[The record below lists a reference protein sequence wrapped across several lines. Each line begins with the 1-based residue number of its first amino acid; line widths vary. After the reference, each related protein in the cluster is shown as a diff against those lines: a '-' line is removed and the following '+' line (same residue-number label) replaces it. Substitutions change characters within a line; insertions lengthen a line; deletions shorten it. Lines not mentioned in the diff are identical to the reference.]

1 FSYTPEFINV
11 SFSKPDDPNRIT
23 AKVRWRFR
31 MLCQYFPAVNLRV
44 LLSGK
49 TKLEKNFHKFK
60 YLAFDSNK
68 VYADDETLFPNLI
81 PYSNYALQFI
91 TNDKSGDPRK
101 RVTTTKSFTTP
112 YG

>member
-1 FSYTPEFINV
+1 
-11 SFSKPDDPNRIT
+11 
-23 AKVRWRFR
+23 
-31 MLCQYFPAVNLRV
+31 
-44 LLSGK
+44 
-49 TKLEKNFHKFK
+49 KNFHKFK

-112 YG
+112 YGGKYDILLTIFPCLEVQRRYYTMQFVSQFCCDTSCTRNCKDSNNRGQNC